1 MCTALQCN
9 VINACAYTANIGNID
24 PNCQAFG
31 RPRRLLTRSLWMM
44 TASTNTR
51 ILASSVLIFGRW
63 DWPCFH
69 LWSLKRHH
77 QSSVTNACSR
87 LSWCFEISISI
98 FVGFFVPPWILIL
111 SDQVWLLSRVPGE
124 GQHHF
129 WRLGLFEVVYDFPT
143 GKSTIWGIY
152 IYVCVCVKTYYYQC

>member
-1 MCTALQCN
+1 MNACTDVCTALQCN
-9 VINACAYTANIGNID
+9 VINACAYTANTGNID

-69 LWSLKRHH
+69 L
-77 QSSVTNACSR
+77 
-87 LSWCFEISISI
+87 
-98 FVGFFVPPWILIL
+98 
-111 SDQVWLLSRVPGE
+111 
-124 GQHHF
+124 
-129 WRLGLFEVVYDFPT
+129 
-143 GKSTIWGIY
+143 
-152 IYVCVCVKTYYYQC
+152 